1 MVKTLFGKKMG
12 MTRYFLEEGKSI
24 PVTILKLGPCVVI
37 QKKTS
42 EKDGYNAIQV
52 GFEPPQVE
60 NRVNKPLKGHFKA
73 AGDKVFRYLKEIR
86 VESPDQFELGQEL
99 RADIF
104 SIGEKV
110 AVTGKSKGR
119 GFAGVMKRWGFSGGK
134 DTHGCRAHRIPGSIG
149 TNTTPGRVVKGR
161 KLPARMGFHQLTVRN
176 LKVVDVRPE
185 LNVIALV
192 GAVPGSRNS
201 VIEVTKLE
209 R

>member
-1 MVKTLFGKKMG
+1 MVKTLLGKKMG

-52 GFEPPQVE
+52 GFEPWAE
-60 NRVNKPLKGHFKA
+60 KHVNKPLKGHFKA
-73 AGDKVFRYLKEIR
+73 AGDEVFRYLKEIR
-86 VESPDQFELGQEL
+86 VESTDQFELGQEL
-99 RADIF
+99 KADLF
-104 SIGEKV
+104 VIGEKV
-110 AVTGKSKGR
+110 AVTGRSKGR
-119 GFAGVMKRWGFSGGK
+119 GFAGVVKRWGFSGGK

-161 KLPARMGFHQLTVRN
+161 KLPGRMGYHRLTVRN
-176 LKVVDVRPE
+176 LKVLDVRPE
-185 LNVIALV
+185 MDVIALV

>member
-24 PVTILKLGPCVVI
+24 SVTILKLGPCVVI

-52 GFEPPQVE
+52 GFEPQVE
-60 NRVNKPLKGHFKA
+60 KHVNKPLNGHFKA
-73 AGDKVFRYLKEIR
+73 AGDQVFRYLKEIR
-86 VESPDQFELGQEL
+86 VESPNQFELGQEL

-104 SIGEKV
+104 AIGEKV
-110 AVTGKSKGR
+110 AVRGRSKGR
-119 GFAGVMKRWGFSGGK
+119 GFAGVVKRWGFSGGK
-134 DTHGCRAHRIPGSIG
+134 DTHGCRAHRVPGSIG

-161 KLPARMGFHQLTVRN
+161 KLPGRMGFRHLTVRN
-176 LKVVDVRPE
+176 LKVLDVRPE
-185 LNVIALV
+185 MNVIALV

>member
-24 PVTILKLGPCVVI
+24 SVTILKLGPCVVI

-52 GFEPPQVE
+52 GFEPQVE
-60 NRVNKPLKGHFKA
+60 KHVNKPLKGHFKA
-73 AGDKVFRYLKEIR
+73 AGDQVFRYLKEIR
-86 VESPDQFELGQEL
+86 VESPNQFELGQEL

-104 SIGEKV
+104 AIGEKV
-110 AVTGKSKGR
+110 AVRGRSKGR
-119 GFAGVMKRWGFSGGK
+119 GFAGVVKRWGFSGGK
-134 DTHGCRAHRIPGSIG
+134 DTHGCRAHRVPGSIG

-161 KLPARMGFHQLTVRN
+161 KLPGRMGFRHLTVLN
-176 LKVVDVRPE
+176 LKVLDVRPE
-185 LNVIALV
+185 MNVIALV

>member
-52 GFEPPQVE
+52 GFEPQVE
-60 NRVNKPLKGHFKA
+60 KHVNKPLKGHFKA
-73 AGDKVFRYLKEIR
+73 AGDKVFRYLQEIR

-99 RADIF
+99 KADIF
-104 SIGEKV
+104 AIGEKV
-110 AVTGKSKGR
+110 AVRGRSKGR
-119 GFAGVMKRWGFSGGK
+119 GFAGVVRRWGFSGGK
-134 DTHGCRAHRIPGSIG
+134 DTHGCRAHRVPGSIG

-161 KLPARMGFHQLTVRN
+161 KLPGRMGFTHRTVRN

-185 LNVIALV
+185 MNVIALV

>member
-52 GFEPPQVE
+52 GFELKDE
-60 NRVNKPLKGHFKA
+60 KRVNKPLKGHFKA
-73 AGDKVFRYLKEIR
+73 AGDKVFREIR
-86 VESPDQFELGQEL
+86 VENADQFELGQEL
-99 RADIF
+99 GADLF
-104 SIGEKV
+104 AVGEKV
-110 AVTGKSKGR
+110 AVRGRSKGR
-119 GFAGVMKRWGFSGGK
+119 GFAGVVKRWGFSGGK
-134 DTHGCRAHRIPGSIG
+134 DTHGCRAHRVPGSIG

-161 KLPARMGFHQLTVRN
+161 KLPGRMGFRHLTVRN
-176 LKVVDVRPE
+176 LKVLDVRPE
-185 LNVIALV
+185 MNVIALV
-192 GAVPGSRNS
+192 GAVPGSRNT

-209 R
+209 K